1 MQGIH
6 GLQNLRNQSALTVI
20 EQELIGLFFDPFRGP
35 LSGHPIPRF
44 IRRHATPV
52 LQPSEPQHFRS
63 RHGPD
68 GIAIGILPGL
78 EQDGRLSKHQVRTS
92 SFASCFPR
100 LKICP
105 NSRMNQ
111 GIQGFQRGGVRK
123 HLRRQ
128 SRPIQPAIFSENVR
142 PKPVHHGPQQFG
154 VFGIQTFGSPVCIVD
169 RIPQA
174 SEHTRN
180 RGLARPDSPSQADAP
195 QSRFLLR

>member
-6 GLQNLRNQSALTVI
+6 GLQNLGNQSALTVI

-35 LSGHPIPRF
+35 LPGHPIPRF

-52 LQPSEPQHFRS
+52 LQSLEPQSLRS
-63 RHGPD
+63 RYGPH
-68 GIAIGILPGL
+68 GIAIGILTGL
-78 EQDGRLSKHQVRTS
+78 EQDGRLSKREVRTS
-92 SFASCFPR
+92 SFASCLPR

-128 SRPIQPAIFSENVR
+128 PRPIQPAIFTENAR

-154 VFGIQTFGSPVCIVD
+154 VFVIQSLGGPVCIVD
-169 RIPQA
+169 RIPKA
-174 SEHTRN
+174 SEHT
-180 RGLARPDSPSQADAP
+180 
-195 QSRFLLR
+195 

>member
-6 GLQNLRNQSALTVI
+6 GLQNLGNQCALTVI
-20 EQELIGLFFDPFRGP
+20 EQKPIRPILDLFRGP

-44 IRRHATPV
+44 FRRHATTV
-52 LQPSEPQHFRS
+52 LQPLEPQSLRS
-63 RHGPD
+63 RYGPH
-68 GIAIGILPGL
+68 GIAIGILTGL
-78 EQDGRLSKHQVRTS
+78 KQDGRLSKHEFRTS

-100 LKICP
+100 LKIRP

-128 SRPIQPAIFSENVR
+128 PRPIQPAIFTENAR

-154 VFGIQTFGSPVCIVD
+154 VFVIQSLGGPVCIVD
-169 RIPQA
+169 RIPKA
-174 SEHTRN
+174 SEHT
-180 RGLARPDSPSQADAP
+180 
-195 QSRFLLR
+195 

>member
-6 GLQNLRNQSALTVI
+6 GLQNLGNQCALTVI
-20 EQELIGLFFDPFRGP
+20 EQKPIRPILDLFRGP

-52 LQPSEPQHFRS
+52 LQPLEPQSLRS
-63 RHGPD
+63 RHGPH
-68 GIAIGILPGL
+68 GIAIGILTGL
-78 EQDGRLSKHQVRTS
+78 EQDGRLSKHERRTS

-100 LKICP
+100 LEIRP
-105 NSRMNQ
+105 NSRMNH
-111 GIQGFQRGGVRK
+111 GIQGVQRGGVRK

-128 SRPIQPAIFSENVR
+128 SRPIQPAIFTENAR

-154 VFGIQTFGSPVCIVD
+154 VFVIQSLGGPVCIVD

-174 SEHTRN
+174 SEHTRH
-180 RGLARPDSPSQADAP
+180 RGLARPDSPGQADAP